1 MPIHGIILQKRFR
14 AILLC
19 FFFVV
24 AWYLYKYQTYN
35 YIIEKLSYF
44 SPNHS
49 QDRKANQAV
58 FEELE
63 LYLRMSSRFLDIYD
77 NVLLP
82 SLRYFWPGNVSIVV
96 VLDQESA
103 QDQELSKTLSK
114 RYPYPRVEF
123 QNPIDPSIYH
133 WRGHE
138 RMQRDFFYPEDKI
151 KKKYVGFIDTDTVFV
166 TRVIPE
172 LLFEEGKPVI
182 IGNYG
187 KYDTPL
193 FAKEESL
200 GTGKM
205 LKSKE
210 IARGMAYFPVI
221 MKLSHIVELRKYVEK
236 LHNRPFDEIFKISSN
251 GPFSQFS
258 VMCQYAWNFHRDEY
272 KFYFHLRSYN
282 NGTWHGEDNPPGRE
296 PYQFYQT
303 NVTEEQRMP
312 KPRSSIHLRYHDNWK
327 NPDTLRNVIKT
338 GICFSGGFDLCPNQC
353 KHLNRSG
360 LQRELY
366 YFEYN
371 DWSWDK
377 RCLDEQRKHYA
388 LVAEQSN
395 DVALQALKAG
405 CDEVGR
411 LSFKP

>member
-1 MPIHGIILQKRFR
+1 MQIRGVILKKRMC
-14 AILLC
+14 AIWLC
-19 FFFVV
+19 SLFV
-24 AWYLYKYQTYN
+24 AALYVCKYPAYN
-35 YIIEKLSYF
+35 YILAELYDLSH
-44 SPNHS
+44 NDMEHTK
-49 QDRKANQAV
+49 DNQAA

-63 LYLRMSSRFLDIYD
+63 LYLRMSSAFLEMYD

-96 VLDQESA
+96 VLDQERPE
-103 QDQELSKTLSK
+103 DHKLGETLSK
-114 RYPYPRVEF
+114 RYPYPRVAY
-123 QNPIDPSIYH
+123 QNPTDPVIYH

-151 KKKYVGFIDTDTVFV
+151 TKRYVGFIDTDTVFV

-221 MKLSHIVELRKYVEK
+221 MKVSHIVELRNYVEK
-236 LHNRPFDEIFKISSN
+236 LHNKTFDEIFKISSN
-251 GPFSQFS
+251 GPYSQFS
-258 VMCQYAWNFHRDEY
+258 VMCQYVWNFHRDEY

-282 NGTWHGEDNPPGRE
+282 NGTWNGEGNPPGRE
-296 PYQFYQT
+296 PYAFYQT
-303 NVTEEQRMP
+303 NVTEVQKIP

-338 GICFSGGFDLCPNQC
+338 GVCFSGGFDICPDQC
-353 KHLNRSG
+353 KHLNRSA
-360 LQRELY
+360 LQKELY

-377 RCLDEQRKHYA
+377 RCLDQQRKHYA
-388 LVAEQSN
+388 LVDKQRNE
-395 DVALQALKAG
+395 VVLQALASG
-405 CDEVGR
+405 CAEVDR